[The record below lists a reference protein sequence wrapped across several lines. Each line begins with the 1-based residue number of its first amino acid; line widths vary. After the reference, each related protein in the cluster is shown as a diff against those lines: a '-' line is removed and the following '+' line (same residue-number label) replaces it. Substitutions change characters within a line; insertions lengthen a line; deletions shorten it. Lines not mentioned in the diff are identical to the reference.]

1 MSEGMPAG
9 EPANHRRWMPAAI
22 VMVVVTAVA
31 VAGSRLIGLN
41 LLYAIAL
48 LPLLAGGT
56 FVLDSWRSRRRGGRT
71 PAGVGTALAEAGVV
85 AVVLFALIQ
94 VIPFGRMPSN
104 PPVTREPAWDSPQ
117 TRTLAVRACYDCHS
131 NETEKPWYSNIAP
144 ISWAMSD
151 HVTSGRSKLNFSEFD
166 GPQQDADQS
175 ADVTEDGDMPPD
187 YYTRFGLHSTAELS
201 EAEVAQLVAG
211 LRATPGLSD
220 DQTRGSTP
228 GRASC
233 KCRSCMLAI
242 VFSTTRLRPM
252 MRSRRTTLPRSARS
266 PW

>member
-9 EPANHRRWMPAAI
+9 GTANRRRWMPAAI
-22 VMVVVTAVA
+22 VMVVVTVVA
-31 VAGSRLIGLN
+31 VAGSRLIGLD
-41 LLYAIAL
+41 LLYTIAL

-71 PAGVGTALAEAGVV
+71 PPGVGTALAEMGVV
-85 AVVLFALIQ
+85 AVVLFGLIQ

-104 PPVTREPAWDSPQ
+104 PPVTGEPAWDSPQ
-117 TRTLAVRACYDCHS
+117 TRALAVRACYDCHS
-131 NETEKPWYSNIAP
+131 NETERPWYSNVAP

-166 GPQQDADQS
+166 IPQDDADQS
-175 ADVTEDGDMPPD
+175 ADVTEDGGMPPG
-187 YYTRFGLHSTAELS
+187 YYTRFGLHSTADLS

-220 DQTRGSTP
+220 D
-228 GRASC
+228 
-233 KCRSCMLAI
+233 
-242 VFSTTRLRPM
+242 
-252 MRSRRTTLPRSARS
+252 
-266 PW
+266 